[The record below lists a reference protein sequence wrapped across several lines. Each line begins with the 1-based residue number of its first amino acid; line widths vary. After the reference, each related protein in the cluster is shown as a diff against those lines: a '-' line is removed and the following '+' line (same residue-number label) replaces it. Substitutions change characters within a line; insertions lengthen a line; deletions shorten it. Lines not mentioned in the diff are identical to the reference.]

1 MEPTKTVVTSDGV
14 YEFLRMLVEIGGV
27 HKVDKDGNILHA
39 DGTPIHTEVGH
50 NHKKRQYRIL
60 NKNMHTG
67 DYVYVNP
74 LNEAIKTSSDRV
86 WFWGSRTAILSS
98 MIKYSLIKLIRLS
111 LADEVP
117 LELME
122 LSKALGADRLDE
134 AAADHIDKID
144 EADIF
149 TIFYD
154 VKEHIAQV
162 QCRVLEDEWRKEV
175 KKLSCMRK
183 KDWDIVA
190 SFLNALLGEP
200 PHAITHRGEV
210 TAIFEA
216 DARLNVIIQVLDRI
230 EPIVRILLDVDIP
243 LDAIKSHYENLDT
256 YRKAVAWYASANKP
270 AKVETPEA
278 KRPWHQAV
286 FSYPKPYQAA
296 PMPQQPQP
304 VVAQPKYVTHIP
316 AGRPSLG
323 GAHSDIPPEAIV
335 PPTTM
340 APMQQMMPQP
350 QMYPQMPMYP
360 NPQGMMAYGQ
370 QPMMYGQVPLQYG
383 QVPMQYGQPQ
393 QTSMFAPNQFMMNT
407 GGNGLI

>member
-14 YEFLRMLVEIGGV
+14 YEFLRMLVEIGNV
-27 HKVDKDGNILHA
+27 HKVDKDGNILYA
-39 DGTPIHTEVGH
+39 DDTPIYTEVGH

-67 DYVYVNP
+67 DYVYINP

-86 WFWGSRTAILSS
+86 WFWGTRTAILSS
-98 MIKYSLIKLIRLS
+98 MIKYALVKLIRRS
-111 LADEVP
+111 LTDEVP

-122 LSKALGADRLDE
+122 LSKALGTDRLDE
-134 AAADHIDKID
+134 AVADHIEKID

-154 VKEHIAQV
+154 AKEHIAQV
-162 QCRVLEDEWRKEV
+162 QCRVLEEEWRKEV

-183 KDWDIVA
+183 KDWDVVT
-190 SFLNALLGEP
+190 SFLNTLLGQP

-216 DARLNVIIQVLDRI
+216 DARLNVILQVLEKI
-230 EPIVRILLDVDIP
+230 EPVVRILLEVEIP
-243 LDAIKSHYENLDT
+243 LEEMKAHYKNIDS

-270 AKVETPEA
+270 AKVEATEA

-296 PMPQQPQP
+296 PAPQQPQP
-304 VVAQPKYVTHIP
+304 AMTQPKYVTHIP

-323 GAHSDIPPEAIV
+323 GVHSDIPPEAIV
-335 PPTTM
+335 PPAAI
-340 APMQQMMPQP
+340 APVPQMVQP
-350 QMYPQMPMYP
+350 QMYQQMPMYP
-360 NPQGMMAYGQ
+360 NQQVMPYGQ

-383 QVPMQYGQPQ
+383 QQPMMYGQPQ

-407 GGNGLI
+407 GNNGLI